1 MILKA
6 FCRVMAFYLCVLPAL
21 FPNVFNVFV
30 HAFRK
35 EGLKLLYFKMLKKLL
50 ILGGCSS
57 KKEKASSSKS
67 LKPTLCSPDT
77 DHLNETS
84 SKIAK
89 NSIPTLFPNH
99 VCARFST
106 ISLTLQIFKPHYT

>member
-6 FCRVMAFYLCVLPAL
+6 FCRVMAFYLYFLPTL
-21 FPNVFNVFV
+21 FLYVFNVFV

-89 NSIPTLFPNH
+89 NQYQLF
-99 VCARFST
+99 F
-106 ISLTLQIFKPHYT
+106 QIMFVLGFRPLV